1 MRIIT
6 DRPHLMSGLRKLGWF
21 VGLWLG
27 GVLTVG
33 GVAMV
38 LRAVLRTGH

>member
-1 MRIIT
+1 M
-6 DRPHLMSGLRKLGWF
+6 RKLVWF
-21 VGLWLG
+21 VVLWLG

-38 LRAVLRTGH
+38 LRLALHSH